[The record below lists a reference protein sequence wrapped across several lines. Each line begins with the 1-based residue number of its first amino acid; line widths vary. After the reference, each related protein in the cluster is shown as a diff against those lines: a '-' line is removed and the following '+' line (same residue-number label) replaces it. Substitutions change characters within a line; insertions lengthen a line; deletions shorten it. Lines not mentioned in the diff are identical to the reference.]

1 MRVIGANAG
10 DKVRKG
16 GVIDWGHHLGDVKQY
31 GDGGRYDLVT
41 DDVGEG
47 LGREDGQTRVPQG
60 RPGHGPPRTV
70 PPPPS
75 GAAPASARDQ
85 QIGSVEEALA
95 ILAKHKK
102 EKKERKEKK
111 AKKSKKS
118 KDKKE
123 RKEKKEKKGK
133 RSRRDLSDSSSDSES

>member
-1 MRVIGANAG
+1 MK
-10 DKVRKG
+10 DSE
-16 GVIDWGHHLGDVKQY
+16 
-31 GDGGRYDLVT
+31 GRT
-41 DDVGEG
+41 D
-47 LGREDGQTRVPQG
+47 RR
-60 RPGHGPPRTV
+60 
-70 PPPPS
+70 
-75 GAAPASARDQ
+75 GAAREARARSTPDGAAAAVGRGAGERGDQ